1 VVPCRW
7 RGVQSLRSALDH
19 AVYAIAKKN
28 RSRCQ
33 YPIFIDACEFQ
44 VRGRPLIA
52 GVPKPIR
59 ALIEEAQPYK
69 TQPAKPALAPLAI
82 LNSLS
87 NLDKHRNLTTVATAV
102 PFQYIG
108 LGEGVRIE
116 ALRPF
121 AEGEPLHYGAHIA
134 HFIARSDTEIRERD
148 VSPRFAYEVR
158 IEERSLIDTITA
170 IAKRTFEWITECE
183 TGRPMPPFARYPL

>member
-1 VVPCRW
+1 MDGGELSFSVGAHQSSAQRKLA
-7 RGVQSLRSALDH
+7 RGINHVNTLCDEVRTFERRNAYEPSVERHVRSPKEIEFKVTAIENLRPKDEWSLVAGEAIQSLRSALDH

-108 LGEGVRIE
+108 LGEG
-116 ALRPF
+116 
-121 AEGEPLHYGAHIA
+121 
-134 HFIARSDTEIRERD
+134 
-148 VSPRFAYEVR
+148 
-158 IEERSLIDTITA
+158 
-170 IAKRTFEWITECE
+170 
-183 TGRPMPPFARYPL
+183 